1 MISCHDYMRRPRV
14 GVKSNTLHGVFCC
27 YLKWHIPNLWFFFQ
41 AAAASAKVASE
52 NKFQLYASSSS
63 TGKLKIDSCEYE
75 FKAEDLLDLGE
86 IGRGAFGTVNK
97 MLFQKANKGD

>member
-1 MISCHDYMRRPRV
+1 M
-14 GVKSNTLHGVFCC
+14 
-27 YLKWHIPNLWFFFQ
+27 FQ

-52 NKFQLYASSSS
+52 NKFQLYAASNS

-97 MLFQKANKGD
+97 MLFQKANKGKETKMLQDSLEVEKYLR

>member
-1 MISCHDYMRRPRV
+1 MNKDCHQSC
-14 GVKSNTLHGVFCC
+14 S
-27 YLKWHIPNLWFFFQ
+27 IFQ

-52 NKFQLYASSSS
+52 NKFQLYASSNS
-63 TGKLKIDSCEYE
+63 TGKLKIDSSEYE

-97 MLFQKANKGD
+97 MLFQKANKGKKNPEDFLLF

>member
-1 MISCHDYMRRPRV
+1 MVQSCFIF
-14 GVKSNTLHGVFCC
+14 KCL
-27 YLKWHIPNLWFFFQ
+27 FQ

-52 NKFQLYASSSS
+52 NRFQLYNSANS
-63 TGKLKIDSCEYE
+63 TGKLKIDSSEFD

-97 MLFQKANKGD
+97 MLFQKANKGSLLWVFAF